1 MKNLI
6 IIGARG
12 FGREVYCLATET
24 KEYNVDFDIKGFLDD
39 KADALDGYK
48 NYPPILD
55 SVENYVIQEND
66 VFICALGDPTYKKKY
81 ATIIQEKGG
90 EFISL
95 IHPTAHIGLNSII
108 GKGCI
113 ICANSFISCDVTLGD
128 FVTVQPFS
136 MLGHDAKV
144 SSNCQLNTYSFLGG
158 FVEIGNNVTL
168 HTGAIVVPHKK
179 VYDNSIV
186 GAGSVAIR
194 NVKENTTV
202 FGIPALTIN

>member
-1 MKNLI
+1 
-6 IIGARG
+6 
-12 FGREVYCLATET
+12 
-24 KEYNVDFDIKGFLDD
+24 
-39 KADALDGYK
+39 
-48 NYPPILD
+48 
-55 SVENYVIQEND
+55 
-66 VFICALGDPTYKKKY
+66 
-81 ATIIQEKGG
+81 
-90 EFISL
+90 
-95 IHPTAHIGLNSII
+95 
-108 GKGCI
+108 
-113 ICANSFISCDVTLGD
+113 
-128 FVTVQPFS
+128 